1 MYSMN
6 FDITIGKYRLAALE
20 KVAIKCSVENLADT
34 ADITLPGTLFNRA
47 LKVEQ
52 KIAEGDA
59 VRIRLGYDRI
69 LRDEFSGYVS
79 EIATDN
85 DSVRIHCED
94 ELYKFRK
101 DLKDRVLKSVT
112 VKTLLTSVAEEV
124 GKYEVACDYDFTYDN
139 FTIHAATGYDV
150 LRKVQSETKANI
162 YLRGKTLHV
171 HPQYAQIGEKVIYD
185 FAVNIEKSDLK
196 YRDASK
202 RKFLAVVEGT
212 DAKGKTIRIERGTTG
227 GDKFT
232 LKLPGVSDR
241 KSLEQRAD
249 EELKVR
255 AYTGYEGSFTGWRI
269 HCEDELYKFRKDLK
283 DRVLKS
289 VTVKTLLTSVA
300 EEVGKYEVACDYDFT
315 YDNFTIHAATGYDVL
330 RKVQSETKAN
340 IYLRGKTL
348 HVHPQYAQIGEKVIY
363 DFAVNIEKSDLKY
376 RDASKRK
383 FLAVV
388 EGTDAKGKT
397 IRIERGTTGG
407 DKFTLKLPGV
417 SDRKSL
423 EQRADEELKV
433 RAYTGYEGSFTGWLE
448 PYVEP
453 TWLAEIRD
461 TEYEYKNGSYYVL
474 GVETTFC
481 DKGASRVVTIGKRIE
496 NNG

>member
-249 EELKVR
+249 EELK
-255 AYTGYEGSFTGWRI
+255 G
-269 HCEDELYKFRKDLK
+269 LYR
-283 DRVLKS
+283 
-289 VTVKTLLTSVA
+289 
-300 EEVGKYEVACDYDFT
+300 
-315 YDNFTIHAATGYDVL
+315 
-330 RKVQSETKAN
+330 
-340 IYLRGKTL
+340 LRGLVHWMARTL
-348 HVHPQYAQIGEKVIY
+348 C
-363 DFAVNIEKSDLKY
+363 
-376 RDASKRK
+376 
-383 FLAVV
+383 
-388 EGTDAKGKT
+388 
-397 IRIERGTTGG
+397 
-407 DKFTLKLPGV
+407 
-417 SDRKSL
+417 
-423 EQRADEELKV
+423 RADMAGRDPRHGV
-433 RAYTGYEGSFTGWLE
+433 RIQERKLLRVGRRNDFLRQRCE
-448 PYVEP
+448 PGCHHRKTHRKQWITP
-453 TWLAEIRD
+453 R
-461 TEYEYKNGSYYVL
+461 
-474 GVETTFC
+474 
-481 DKGASRVVTIGKRIE
+481 R
-496 NNG
+496 

>member
-112 VKTLLTSVAEEV
+112 VKTLLTSSPKRSENMKWHAI
-124 GKYEVACDYDFTYDN
+124 
-139 FTIHAATGYDV
+139 TISRMITSPSMQ
-150 LRKVQSETKANI
+150 R
-162 YLRGKTLHV
+162 
-171 HPQYAQIGEKVIYD
+171 
-185 FAVNIEKSDLK
+185 
-196 YRDASK
+196 
-202 RKFLAVVEGT
+202 
-212 DAKGKTIRIERGTTG
+212 RGTTCCA
-227 GDKFT
+227 
-232 LKLPGVSDR
+232 R
-241 KSLEQRAD
+241 CR
-249 EELKVR
+249 
-255 AYTGYEGSFTGWRI
+255 
-269 HCEDELYKFRKDLK
+269 
-283 DRVLKS
+283 
-289 VTVKTLLTSVA
+289 
-300 EEVGKYEVACDYDFT
+300 
-315 YDNFTIHAATGYDVL
+315 
-330 RKVQSETKAN
+330 SETKAN

-474 GVETTFC
+474 GRRNDFLRQRCEPGRHHRKTHRKQWITP
-481 DKGASRVVTIGKRIE
+481 RR
-496 NNG
+496 

>member
-202 RKFLAVVEGT
+202 RKFLADGRRQVYTQIAGCFGSEI
-212 DAKGKTIRIERGTTG
+212 ARTTG
-227 GDKFT
+227 RRRAEGAGLYRLRGLVHRMART
-232 LKLPGVSDR
+232 LC
-241 KSLEQRAD
+241 RAD
-249 EELKVR
+249 MAGRDPRHGVR
-255 AYTGYEGSFTGWRI
+255 IQERKLLRVGCRNDFLRQR
-269 HCEDELYKFRKDLK
+269 CEPGRHHRK
-283 DRVLKS
+283 
-289 VTVKTLLTSVA
+289 T
-300 EEVGKYEVACDYDFT
+300 
-315 YDNFTIHAATGYDVL
+315 H
-330 RKVQSETKAN
+330 RKQWITP
-340 IYLRGKTL
+340 R
-348 HVHPQYAQIGEKVIY
+348 
-363 DFAVNIEKSDLKY
+363 
-376 RDASKRK
+376 R
-383 FLAVV
+383 
-388 EGTDAKGKT
+388 
-397 IRIERGTTGG
+397 
-407 DKFTLKLPGV
+407 
-417 SDRKSL
+417 
-423 EQRADEELKV
+423 
-433 RAYTGYEGSFTGWLE
+433 
-448 PYVEP
+448 
-453 TWLAEIRD
+453 
-461 TEYEYKNGSYYVL
+461 
-474 GVETTFC
+474 
-481 DKGASRVVTIGKRIE
+481 
-496 NNG
+496 

>member
-249 EELKVR
+249 GGLVHR
-255 AYTGYEGSFTGWRI
+255 MAR
-269 HCEDELYKFRKDLK
+269 
-283 DRVLKS
+283 
-289 VTVKTLLTSVA
+289 TL
-300 EEVGKYEVACDYDFT
+300 C
-315 YDNFTIHAATGYDVL
+315 
-330 RKVQSETKAN
+330 
-340 IYLRGKTL
+340 
-348 HVHPQYAQIGEKVIY
+348 
-363 DFAVNIEKSDLKY
+363 
-376 RDASKRK
+376 
-383 FLAVV
+383 
-388 EGTDAKGKT
+388 
-397 IRIERGTTGG
+397 
-407 DKFTLKLPGV
+407 
-417 SDRKSL
+417 
-423 EQRADEELKV
+423 RADMAGRDPRHGV
-433 RAYTGYEGSFTGWLE
+433 RIQERKLLRVGRRNDFLRQRCE
-448 PYVEP
+448 PGRHHRKTHRKQWITP
-453 TWLAEIRD
+453 R
-461 TEYEYKNGSYYVL
+461 
-474 GVETTFC
+474 
-481 DKGASRVVTIGKRIE
+481 R
-496 NNG
+496 

>member
-6 FDITIGKYRLAALE
+6 FDITIGKYRLVALE

-255 AYTGYEGSFTGWRI
+255 AYTGYEGSFTGW
-269 HCEDELYKFRKDLK
+269 
-283 DRVLKS
+283 
-289 VTVKTLLTSVA
+289 
-300 EEVGKYEVACDYDFT
+300 
-315 YDNFTIHAATGYDVL
+315 
-330 RKVQSETKAN
+330 
-340 IYLRGKTL
+340 
-348 HVHPQYAQIGEKVIY
+348 
-363 DFAVNIEKSDLKY
+363 
-376 RDASKRK
+376 
-383 FLAVV
+383 
-388 EGTDAKGKT
+388 
-397 IRIERGTTGG
+397 
-407 DKFTLKLPGV
+407 
-417 SDRKSL
+417 
-423 EQRADEELKV
+423 
-433 RAYTGYEGSFTGWLE
+433 LE

>member
-6 FDITIGKYRLAALE
+6 FDIVIGKYRLTALE
-20 KVAIKCSVENLADT
+20 KAAIKCSVENLADT
-34 ADITLPGTLFNRA
+34 ADITLPGTLFNGT
-47 LKVEQ
+47 LEIEG

-59 VRIRLGYDRI
+59 VRILLGYDQV
-69 LRDEFSGYVS
+69 LREEFAGYVN

-85 DSVRIHCED
+85 DSVRIRCED

-101 DLKDRVLKSVT
+101 DLKDRVLKNIT
-112 VKTLLTSVAEEV
+112 VKALLTSVAQEV
-124 GKYEVACDYDFTYDN
+124 GSYEIECDYDFTYDS
-139 FTIHAATGYDV
+139 FTIHATTGYDV

-171 HPQYAQIGEKVIYD
+171 HPQYAQIGGEVVYD

-196 YRDASK
+196 YRDATK

-212 DAKGKTIRIERGTTG
+212 DAR
-227 GDKFT
+227 
-232 LKLPGVSDR
+232 
-241 KSLEQRAD
+241 
-249 EELKVR
+249 
-255 AYTGYEGSFTGWRI
+255 
-269 HCEDELYKFRKDLK
+269 
-283 DRVLKS
+283 
-289 VTVKTLLTSVA
+289 
-300 EEVGKYEVACDYDFT
+300 
-315 YDNFTIHAATGYDVL
+315 
-330 RKVQSETKAN
+330 
-340 IYLRGKTL
+340 
-348 HVHPQYAQIGEKVIY
+348 
-363 DFAVNIEKSDLKY
+363 
-376 RDASKRK
+376 
-383 FLAVV
+383 
-388 EGTDAKGKT
+388 GKT

-461 TEYEYKNGSYYVL
+461 GEYEYKNGSYYVL
-474 GVETTFC
+474 SVETTFC

-496 NNG
+496 GNG

>member
-20 KVAIKCSVENLADT
+20 KVAIKCRVENLADT
-34 ADITLPGTLFNRA
+34 ADITLPGTLF
-47 LKVEQ
+47 
-52 KIAEGDA
+52 
-59 VRIRLGYDRI
+59 I

-232 LKLPGVSDR
+232 LKLPGVS
-241 KSLEQRAD
+241 KS
-249 EELKVR
+249 
-255 AYTGYEGSFTGWRI
+255 
-269 HCEDELYKFRKDLK
+269 
-283 DRVLKS
+283 
-289 VTVKTLLTSVA
+289 
-300 EEVGKYEVACDYDFT
+300 
-315 YDNFTIHAATGYDVL
+315 
-330 RKVQSETKAN
+330 
-340 IYLRGKTL
+340 
-348 HVHPQYAQIGEKVIY
+348 
-363 DFAVNIEKSDLKY
+363 
-376 RDASKRK
+376 
-383 FLAVV
+383 
-388 EGTDAKGKT
+388 
-397 IRIERGTTGG
+397 
-407 DKFTLKLPGV
+407 
-417 SDRKSL
+417 
-423 EQRADEELKV
+423 
-433 RAYTGYEGSFTGWLE
+433 
-448 PYVEP
+448 
-453 TWLAEIRD
+453 
-461 TEYEYKNGSYYVL
+461 
-474 GVETTFC
+474 
-481 DKGASRVVTIGKRIE
+481 
-496 NNG
+496 

>member
-255 AYTGYEGSFTGWRI
+255 AYTGYEGSFTGW
-269 HCEDELYKFRKDLK
+269 
-283 DRVLKS
+283 
-289 VTVKTLLTSVA
+289 
-300 EEVGKYEVACDYDFT
+300 
-315 YDNFTIHAATGYDVL
+315 
-330 RKVQSETKAN
+330 
-340 IYLRGKTL
+340 
-348 HVHPQYAQIGEKVIY
+348 
-363 DFAVNIEKSDLKY
+363 
-376 RDASKRK
+376 
-383 FLAVV
+383 
-388 EGTDAKGKT
+388 
-397 IRIERGTTGG
+397 
-407 DKFTLKLPGV
+407 
-417 SDRKSL
+417 
-423 EQRADEELKV
+423 
-433 RAYTGYEGSFTGWLE
+433 LE

-474 GVETTFC
+474 GVETTFAT
-481 DKGASRVVTIGKRIE
+481 KVRAGSSPSE
-496 NNG
+496 NA

>member
-6 FDITIGKYRLAALE
+6 FDIVIGKYRLTALE
-20 KVAIKCSVENLADT
+20 KAAIKCSVENLADT
-34 ADITLPGTLFNRA
+34 ADITLPGTLFNRT
-47 LKVEQ
+47 LEIEG

-59 VRIRLGYDRI
+59 VRILLGYDQV
-69 LRDEFSGYVS
+69 LREEFAGYV
-79 EIATDN
+79 
-85 DSVRIHCED
+85 
-94 ELYKFRK
+94 
-101 DLKDRVLKSVT
+101 LKNIT
-112 VKTLLTSVAEEV
+112 VKALLTSVAQEV
-124 GKYEVACDYDFTYDN
+124 GSYEVECDYDFTYDS

-171 HPQYAQIGEKVIYD
+171 HPQYAQIGGKVVYD

-196 YRDASK
+196 YRDATK

-212 DAKGKTIRIERGTTG
+212 DA
-227 GDKFT
+227 
-232 LKLPGVSDR
+232 
-241 KSLEQRAD
+241 Q
-249 EELKVR
+249 
-255 AYTGYEGSFTGWRI
+255 
-269 HCEDELYKFRKDLK
+269 
-283 DRVLKS
+283 
-289 VTVKTLLTSVA
+289 
-300 EEVGKYEVACDYDFT
+300 
-315 YDNFTIHAATGYDVL
+315 
-330 RKVQSETKAN
+330 
-340 IYLRGKTL
+340 
-348 HVHPQYAQIGEKVIY
+348 
-363 DFAVNIEKSDLKY
+363 
-376 RDASKRK
+376 
-383 FLAVV
+383 
-388 EGTDAKGKT
+388 GKT

-461 TEYEYKNGSYYVL
+461 GEYEYKNGSYYVL
-474 GVETTFC
+474 SVETTFC

-496 NNG
+496 GNG